1 MLGLGRNQLKLPYLG
16 SQQIH
21 LVQPRHKWGEE
32 RIRKMKIRV
41 LAAGS
46 VRQEYSLRE
55 DTSNENSRGLF
66 LLVVANKYV

>member
-1 MLGLGRNQLKLPYLG
+1 MLVLGRNQLKLPYLG

-21 LVQPRHKWGEE
+21 LVLPRHKWGEE

-41 LAAGS
+41 LTALLVG
-46 VRQEYSLRE
+46 QEYLLKE
-55 DTSNENSRGLF
+55 NTSNENSRGLF